1 MELDSTYLHF
11 KRVIMKILLTGSA
24 GFIGNNLA
32 QKLLA
37 RGDIVIGVDN
47 LNAYYDVNLKQAR
60 LNKIISHKNYTHI
73 NENISNKE
81 NIYEIFK
88 TNQPEIVVNLAAQA
102 GVRHSISNP
111 EDYINSN
118 IIGFQNIL
126 DASKDFKPQHI
137 VFASS
142 SSVYGANKTLP
153 FSTQDNVD
161 HPLNL
166 YAASKKANELVS
178 HAYSHIY
185 EIPMTG
191 LRFFTV
197 YGPWGRP
204 DMALFKFAEQISN
217 EKKIQVFNNGNH
229 SRDFTYIDDIVNGVI
244 KVIDNPPSKADK
256 ENSNLADPS
265 VSDVAP
271 WKIYNIGNN
280 SPVELMYFIELI
292 EKNFNKKAKM
302 EFMPLQVGDVPNTYA
317 NIDDLKNNLDFMP
330 KVSIEEGIANF
341 CTWYKEYYE

>member
-1 MELDSTYLHF
+1 
-11 KRVIMKILLTGSA
+11 MKILLTGSA

-81 NIYEIFK
+81 NIYEIFR

-317 NIDDLKNNLDFMP
+317 NIDDLKNNLDFTP

-341 CTWYKEYYE
+341 CAWYKEYYE